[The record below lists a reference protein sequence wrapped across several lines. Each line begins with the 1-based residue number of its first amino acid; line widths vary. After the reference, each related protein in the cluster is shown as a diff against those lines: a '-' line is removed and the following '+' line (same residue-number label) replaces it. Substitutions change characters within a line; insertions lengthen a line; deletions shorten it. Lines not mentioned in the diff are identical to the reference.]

1 MSSGFQEEF
10 RKALSSDY
18 RLEHELG
25 RGGMAVVYRAVDV
38 RHDRP
43 VAIKVIRPD
52 LTHALAADRFLREIH
67 LAARLSHPR
76 IVAVYAS
83 GEAAGV
89 LFYVM
94 PFVDAP
100 TLREHLQEE
109 GPLPVREAVGI
120 ARDVARALAY
130 AHQQGVV
137 HRDIKPENIMLPTGE
152 AVVTD
157 FGVARA
163 LADSGPSDLTETGA
177 TIGTPVYMSPEQ
189 AFGTAEAS
197 ADVYSLGC
205 VLYEMLAG
213 HPPFDGPTALAILAS
228 HSTAPLPPIA
238 RDDVPGALVD
248 AVNRSMAK
256 DPEDRPSATELE
268 DALRRAVEQ
277 PGSVPVS
284 FSDAAA
290 IRMGRAIAVLPLAD
304 LSPDHAFGYLCDGIA
319 EELLS
324 ALSRL
329 PQLRV
334 LSRASSFALR
344 DPAGDVREKARR
356 LGVEAVLEGSVQAAG
371 ERIRVNVQL
380 TNVRDGFQL
389 WSNRFDGTFGDL
401 FAIED
406 DISRAVVEALKIEL
420 AGPPARMIGPP
431 TSDVEAHRQYLLGR
445 QAWNQRTPAA
455 LAASVERFSEAAG
468 LDPSFAVAHAAL
480 AEAKIM
486 QAVYGTE
493 EPHTA
498 MSAARAAAIRALELN
513 PGLGEAL
520 SAGAS
525 VAALYDWSW
534 EDAERDFITAIQ
546 RHPGYATARQ
556 WYAMHLLAPLGRFA
570 DARAELE
577 RARLLDPLSPVV
589 LASLGQVALFSGD
602 PGEAIGHHRSALE
615 LDPDFGPAHFFLG
628 QAHLETGDTA
638 AALAELD
645 LAARLTQESSEV
657 LAFQALG
664 QARSAHPETAQRLLD
679 TLSARSETTYVSPV
693 LHAIGLLGLGRRDP
707 ALEQLERAA
716 AIRATDLVWLGVRS
730 TFAEL
735 SDTPDFQALLARLGL
750 RPM

>member
-1 MSSGFQEEF
+1 MSNGFQEDL
-10 RKALSSDY
+10 RKALAADY
-18 RLEHELG
+18 RLEGEVG
-25 RGGMAVVYRAVDV
+25 RGGMAVVYRAVDL

-52 LTHALAADRFLREIH
+52 MSHALAANRFLREIR

-76 IVAVYAS
+76 ILPVYAS

-100 TLREHLQEE
+100 TLREHLEKA
-109 GPLPVREAVGI
+109 GGLPVREAVGI
-120 ARDVARALAY
+120 ARDVARALVY
-130 AHQQGVV
+130 AHEQGVV
-137 HRDIKPENIMLPTGE
+137 HRDIKPENIMLPAGE

-163 LADSGPSDLTETGA
+163 LSDSGPSDLTETGA
-177 TIGTPVYMSPEQ
+177 AIGTPIYMSPEQ
-189 AFGTAEAS
+189 AFGTAEAP

-213 HPPFDGPTALAILAS
+213 RPPFDGPTALAIFAS

-238 RDDVPGALVD
+238 REDVPGALVD

-256 DPEDRPSATELE
+256 DPEDRPSAADLE
-268 DALRRAVEQ
+268 DALRRAMEE
-277 PGSVPVS
+277 PGSVSSS
-284 FSDAAA
+284 FSETAVTRA
-290 IRMGRAIAVLPLAD
+290 GRAVAVLPLAD
-304 LSPDHAFGYLCDGIA
+304 LSPERAFGYLCEGIA

-329 PQLRV
+329 PGLRV
-334 LSRASSFALR
+334 LSRTSAFALR
-344 DPAGDVREKARR
+344 DPAGDIREKARR

-371 ERIRVNVQL
+371 ERIRVSVQL
-380 TNVRDGFQL
+380 TNVNDGFQV
-389 WSNRFDGTFGDL
+389 WSHRFDGTLADL

-406 DISRAVVEALKIEL
+406 EISRAVVEALRIEM
-420 AGPPARMIGPP
+420 AGPPATMIGAP
-431 TSDVEAHRQYLLGR
+431 TDDVEAHRQYLLGR
-445 QAWNQRTPAA
+445 QAWNERTPAA
-455 LAASVERFSEAAG
+455 LAASVERFSGAVG
-468 LDPSFAVAHAAL
+468 RDPTFAIAHAAL

-486 QAVYGTE
+486 QAVYGAE

-498 MSAARAAAIRALELN
+498 MSAARAAASRALELT

-520 SAGAS
+520 SARAS

-534 EDAERDFITAIQ
+534 EEAERGFIAATQ
-546 RHPGYATARQ
+546 RHPGYVTARQ

-602 PGEAIGHHRSALE
+602 PAEAIGHHRSALE
-615 LDPDFGPAHFFLG
+615 FDADFAPAHFFLG
-628 QAHLETGDTA
+628 QAYLETGDIA
-638 AALAELD
+638 AAVAEFD
-645 LAARLTQESSEV
+645 LAARVSGESSEV
-657 LAFQALG
+657 IAFQALG
-664 QARSAHPETAQRLLD
+664 QSRSGHPEAARRLLD

-693 LHAIGLLGLGRRDP
+693 LQAIALLGLGQPER
-707 ALEQLERAA
+707 ALEELERAA
-716 AIRATDLVWLGVRS
+716 ATRATDLVWLGVRS
-730 TFAEL
+730 IFAEL
-735 SDTPDFQALLARLGL
+735 YDVPGFQALLARLGL
-750 RPM
+750 RRP